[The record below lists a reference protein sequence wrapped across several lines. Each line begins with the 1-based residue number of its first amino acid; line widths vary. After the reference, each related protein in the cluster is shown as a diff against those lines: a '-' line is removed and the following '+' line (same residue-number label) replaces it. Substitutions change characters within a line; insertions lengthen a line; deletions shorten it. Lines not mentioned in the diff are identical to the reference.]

1 MDLSMLFYDLRDSET
16 GHIEDTEAAMRP
28 RGHKAEAWAGLDTRS
43 RHIIAVESHLE
54 FLLNKN

>member
-1 MDLSMLFYDLRDSET
+1 MDLSDLRDSDT